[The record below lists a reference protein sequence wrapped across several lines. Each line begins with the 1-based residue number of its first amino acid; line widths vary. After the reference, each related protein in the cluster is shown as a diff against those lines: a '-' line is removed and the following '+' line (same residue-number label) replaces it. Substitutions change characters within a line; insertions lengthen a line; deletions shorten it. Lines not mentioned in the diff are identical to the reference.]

1 MATVLLWA
9 VVPAAEAHTL
19 TLRTA
24 QADTFFFVYGI
35 AYAFDVSAD
44 PTVRCVRSGGSAHAV
59 TCNWRFEKRNP
70 QFGTTSLCT
79 GAVRVFFSGPPPSW
93 PTTPRVHRL
102 IVRPRSCVAVAA

>member
-1 MATVLLWA
+1 MMATVLLWA

-24 QADTFFFVYGI
+24 HADTLFFVRGI

-59 TCNWRFEKRNP
+59 SCNWRFRRRNP

-79 GAVRVFFSGPPPSW
+79 GTVRVFFFGP
-93 PTTPRVHRL
+93 TLRVHRS
-102 IVRPRSCVAVAA
+102 IVRPRRCVAVAA